1 MKIWIH
7 RIALFML
14 LFGVS
19 SMTYGFNQLSPT
31 LTAAV
36 NLSGLVGAAGLLFF
50 YFTYPGPY
58 KIAAWIITLSVV
70 ALVIESLYIYGQYV
84 YSFFV
89 IKRFAYCGLALVT
102 FYVAPR
108 AGEFKMKWVVNF
120 ILGMYVVGQ
129 LFTGRILEYGF
140 TSESRTTAAYEV
152 LYLVIPFLYF
162 LLEFMQNGR
171 RIDLLKTVAVFG
183 VIFILLHRSVISTA
197 LFAMLVV
204 FGLSAIGKVATA
216 KVRLGNLLSTLLVLA
231 LVGLPFAGILS
242 PKKTAAFFENIGG
255 IAKPS
260 EDETGSWRLEQ
271 STYYWK
277 GITQRPMLGWRYEGY
292 DKGEIMENEDFASKG
307 TVIHSQYID
316 MLYNYGIAGLLVN
329 LFIIGTT
336 LWTIFGRNRQ
346 LSSEQTLLFAF
357 IISGLLFGLSY
368 QLPVYFWS
376 FTGLAMFYGIYQR
389 RVTTVPQQKPTV
401 KAYATS

>member
-7 RIALFML
+7 RIALLGL

-19 SMTYGFNQLSPT
+19 SMTYGFNQLSPV
-31 LTAAV
+31 LTAMV
-36 NLSGLVGAAGLLFF
+36 NLGGLVGAAGLMLV

-58 KIAAWIITLSVV
+58 KLAAWVITLSVM
-70 ALVIESLYIYGQYV
+70 ALVLESLYVYNQYV

-89 IKRFAYCGLALVT
+89 IKRFAYCGLALLT
-102 FYVAPR
+102 FYIAPR
-108 AGEFKMKWVVNF
+108 AGELKMKWIVNF
-120 ILGMYVVGQ
+120 ILAMYVVGQ
-129 LFTGRILEYGF
+129 VFTGRILEYGF
-140 TSESRTTAAYEV
+140 TSESRTTAAYEA

-171 RIDLLKTVAVFG
+171 RLDLLKTLAVFG
-183 VIFILLHRSVISTA
+183 VIFVLLHRSVITTA

-204 FGLSAIGKVATA
+204 FGLSAIGKVASA
-216 KVRLGNLLSTLLVLA
+216 NLRLGNMLATLLVIA
-231 LVGLPFAGILS
+231 LVGLPFVGILS

-255 IAKPS
+255 IAKPQ

-277 GITQRPMLGWRYEGY
+277 GIMERPLLGWRYEGY

-329 LFIIGTT
+329 LFIVGST
-336 LWTIFGRNRQ
+336 LWTIYHRNRR
-346 LSSEQTLLFAF
+346 LSPEQTLLFAF
-357 IISGLLFGLSY
+357 IISGLLFGVSY
-368 QLPVYFWS
+368 QLPLYFWS
-376 FTGLAMFYGIYQR
+376 FTGLGMFYGIYQK
-389 RVTTVPQQKPTV
+389 RVISLEKEKLSSVHR
-401 KAYATS
+401 SLF

>member
-1 MKIWIH
+1 MKIWIY
-7 RIALFML
+7 RIALFIL

-19 SMTYGFNQLSPT
+19 SMTYGFNQLSPV
-31 LTAAV
+31 LTAMV
-36 NLSGLVGAAGLLFF
+36 NLGGLVGAAGLMFF

-58 KIAAWIITLSVV
+58 KLAAWVITLSVI
-70 ALVIESLYIYGQYV
+70 ALVIESLHIYGQYV

-89 IKRFAYCGLALVT
+89 IKRLAYCGLALLT

-108 AGEFKMKWVVNF
+108 AGELKMKWVVYT
-120 ILGMYVVGQ
+120 ILAMYVVGQ
-129 LFTGRILEYGF
+129 VFTGRILEYGF
-140 TSESRTTAAYEV
+140 TSESRTTAAFEA

-162 LLEFMQNGR
+162 LLEFMHNGR
-171 RIDLLKTVAVFG
+171 RVDLLKTLAVFG
-183 VIFILLHRSVISTA
+183 VIFVLLHRSVITTA

-216 KVRLGNLLSTLLVLA
+216 KMRLGNLTSTLLVLA
-231 LVGLPFAGILS
+231 MIGLPFVGILS
-242 PKKTAAFFENIGG
+242 PKKLDAFLENIGG

-277 GITQRPMLGWRYEGY
+277 GVVQRPMLGWRYEGY

-316 MLYNYGIAGLLVN
+316 MLYNYGIAGLLLN
-329 LFIIGTT
+329 LFIVGTT
-336 LWTIFGRNRQ
+336 LWTMFRRNQ
-346 LSSEQTLLFAF
+346 QMSSEQTLLFAF
-357 IISGLLFGLSY
+357 ILSGLLFGVSY
-368 QLPVYFWS
+368 QLPLFYWS
-376 FTGLAMFYGIYQR
+376 FTGLGMFYGIYQR
-389 RVTTVPQQKPTV
+389 RVTTVPQQAAVKKPM
-401 KAYATS
+401 YA